1 MLKPSCE
8 DRVPCIPLLIDQH
21 QTLSCKILV
30 KIEVIIHKDLHYT
43 VWQTLEVSR
52 ILGSCLRCISCTST
66 LYPLILSSSE
76 RKIIKSLVRPA
87 QSSQHLTR
95 WLIYFLIQKL
105 FSLAPYFFNSSKY
118 SFYYSSF
125 QCYPTQNVGQVWDTV
140 SYCWVIFKSGKYWW
154 IHAYKSTQIIRE
166 WWHVY
171 QVTLCQQ
178 ENRALGDLW
187 QGSTWHIFNTTQQ
200 DTLAQWRA
208 TQIQQSENLN
218 CESQNSSNIS
228 DTKEYLKRNFFEKII

>member
-1 MLKPSCE
+1 MLKPISE
-8 DRVPCIPLLIDQH
+8 DRVLCIYPLLIDQH

-43 VWQTLEVSR
+43 VWQTLEASR
-52 ILGSCLRCISCTST
+52 ILGSCFRCISCTST
-66 LYPLILSSSE
+66 LYPLIPSSSE

-87 QSSQHLTR
+87 QNLSSQHLTR

-118 SFYYSSF
+118 SFYSF

-154 IHAYKSTQIIRE
+154 IHAYNLPRLSER
-166 WWHVY
+166 
-171 QVTLCQQ
+171 
-178 ENRALGDLW
+178 GDMF
-187 QGSTWHIFNTTQQ
+187 I
-200 DTLAQWRA
+200 
-208 TQIQQSENLN
+208 
-218 CESQNSSNIS
+218 
-228 DTKEYLKRNFFEKII
+228 K

>member
-1 MLKPSCE
+1 MLKPIVLKTEFCAY
-8 DRVPCIPLLIDQH
+8 PLLIDQH

-43 VWQTLEVSR
+43 VWQTLEASR

-66 LYPLILSSSE
+66 LYPLIPSSSE

-87 QSSQHLTR
+87 QNLSSQHLTR

-118 SFYYSSF
+118 SFYSF

-140 SYCWVIFKSGKYWW
+140 
-154 IHAYKSTQIIRE
+154 
-166 WWHVY
+166 
-171 QVTLCQQ
+171 
-178 ENRALGDLW
+178 
-187 QGSTWHIFNTTQQ
+187 WHIVGWS
-200 DTLAQWRA
+200 L
-208 TQIQQSENLN
+208 NLVN
-218 CESQNSSNIS
+218 IDEFMHTIYPDYQREVTCLSSNVMP
-228 DTKEYLKRNFFEKII
+228 TGR